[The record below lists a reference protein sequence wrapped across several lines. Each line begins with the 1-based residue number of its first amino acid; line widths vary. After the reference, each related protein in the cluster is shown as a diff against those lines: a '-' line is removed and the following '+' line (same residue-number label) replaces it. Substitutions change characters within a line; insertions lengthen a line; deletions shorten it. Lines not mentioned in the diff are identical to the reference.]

1 MVTRRTRVLAGTTLL
16 LAVLAVTGAPT
27 VAAADCTLSAP
38 EYVNVGTELSIEGS
52 GFPASTSIDVDL
64 AIEGGASDAFSVQ
77 SDANGSLQIALVPED
92 IDIGVTTVQATAGR
106 TCTASVTYTV
116 LAAGATPPPAPSE
129 TPESG
134 TGGAPPAPLTDAG
147 AGSGAD
153 SPATSLPWILALLLA
168 GAGSAGLVLT
178 RSPRRR

>member
-1 MVTRRTRVLAGTTLL
+1 MVTRRTRILAGTTLL

-27 VAAADCTLSAP
+27 VAAADCALSAP
-38 EYVNVGTELSIEGS
+38 EYVNVGTELAIEGS

-92 IDIGVTTVQATAGR
+92 IDIGVTTVQATAGS

-116 LAAGATPPPAPSE
+116 LAAGATPPPAPTEEPGSATASE
-129 TPESG
+129 PT
-134 TGGAPPAPLTDAG
+134 APRTDM
-147 AGSGAD
+147 GSGMGGGGSAG
-153 SPATSLPWILALLLA
+153 LPWILGLTLV
-168 GAGSAGLVLT
+168 GAGSAGLYLT